1 MNKQI
6 SLSVLN
12 NELAQVR
19 NKKKMLLKQIE
30 HIAFGENCSPL
41 IIYNPDD
48 RIIPRLKVAIYLDN
62 L

>member
-6 SLSVLN
+6 SLSVVN

-30 HIAFGENCSPL
+30 HIAFGENCSPWFGR
-41 IIYNPDD
+41 I
-48 RIIPRLKVAIYLDN
+48 RIIIKGIRQ
-62 L
+62 